1 MVSCREP
8 ARGEGVHERK
18 GRAQFQARPRAIDD
32 VPSPSAHSL
41 GDRNTG
47 ANRGVLRGLHAVTV
61 AARAVKIHP
70 ADDVAVA
77 VQALVAGERL
87 VVEGERV
94 VLAED
99 VPAGHKVAVHPLA
112 RGQTVIKYGFPIGA
126 ATAPIACGAWVHSHN
141 LKTCLEGVLEYP
153 YEPISPQRSPSPEG
167 RGGQGVRPTF
177 MGYPRPNGRVGTRNE
192 VWILNT
198 VGCVNHAA
206 ERIAREGAARFQGRI
221 DGVYSFSHPYGCGQ
235 LGDDL
240 RNTQRTLSACSA
252 IPTRAACWS
261 SASAARTTRW
271 TRSSSS
277 RAASTA
283 TASGFSIRR
292 TSPTRWT

>member
-1 MVSCREP
+1 
-8 ARGEGVHERK
+8 
-18 GRAQFQARPRAIDD
+18 
-32 VPSPSAHSL
+32 
-41 GDRNTG
+41 
-47 ANRGVLRGLHAVTV
+47 VTV

-77 VQALVAGERL
+77 VQALTAGDEL
-87 VVEGERV
+87 MLEGERV
-94 VLAED
+94 VLADD
-99 VPAGHKVAVHPLA
+99 VPTGHKVALHPLA

-153 YEPISPQRSPSPEG
+153 YKPISPQRSPSAEG

-177 MGYPRPNGRVGTRNE
+177 MGYRRPNGRVGTRNE

-221 DGVYSFSHPYGCGQ
+221 DGVYSFSHPYVFC
-235 LGDDL
+235 
-240 RNTQRTLSACSA
+240 
-252 IPTRAACWS
+252 
-261 SASAARTTRW
+261 
-271 TRSSSS
+271 
-277 RAASTA
+277 
-283 TASGFSIRR
+283 
-292 TSPTRWT
+292 